1 MRCSKYQII
10 WYWWTVYS
18 QIWKRTN
25 RNCIIFNEFLFPFL
39 SHLSSFSVK
48 SLPLFFLK
56 LRSYPLSTSLIF
68 SSLTLVALPLSLT
81 KPTHHCFSSYSFF
94 FFLLWFD
101 GWVGQWVGWDSD
113 VWVQMVLVGFGSD
126 GGGWVRMGGWV
137 VDGLGCRWIR
147 LS

>member
-56 LRSYPLSTSLIF
+56 LRSYPLSYFLLSPLLLFLSASPSQHITAFPLI
-68 SSLTLVALPLSLT
+68 L
-81 KPTHHCFSSYSFF
+81 FF
-94 FFLLWFD
+94 FFAVIW
-101 GWVGQWVGWDSD
+101 WVGWAMGRLGHWC
-113 VWVQMVLVGFGSD
+113 VGSD
-126 GGGWVRMGGWV
+126 GVGWVRFRRWWVGSDGWMGGWV

>member
-39 SHLSSFSVK
+39 SHLWSFSVK
-48 SLPLFFLK
+48 PLPLFFLK

-94 FFLLWFD
+94 FFCCDLMGGLGN
-101 GWVGQWVGWDSD
+101 GWVGTVMCGFRWCWLGSVPTVVG
-113 VWVQMVLVGFGSD
+113 GFG
-126 GGGWVRMGGWV
+126 W
-137 VDGLGCRWIR
+137 VDGW
-147 LS
+147 

>member
-1 MRCSKYQII
+1 MRCSKYQTI

-39 SHLSSFSVK
+39 SHLWSFSVK
-48 SLPLFFLK
+48 PLPLFFLK
-56 LRSYPLSTSLIF
+56 LRSYPLSYFLLSPLLLFLSASPSQHIAAFPLI
-68 SSLTLVALPLSLT
+68 L
-81 KPTHHCFSSYSFF
+81 FF
-94 FFLLWFD
+94 FFLRWFV